1 MTLYL
6 HTMTTK
12 YHDPLIVNR
21 WASSFTLL
29 QYLYNNRNNFRDYAV
44 KKFEERIT
52 NGNASNF
59 TLAEI
64 DISND
69 FSQGLNNKV
78 RLE

>member
-12 YHDPLIVNR
+12 YHDSLIVNR

-52 NGNASNF
+52 NGNAFNF